1 MIASEDEHVKQAQG
15 EHADGRPR
23 LGISAILMPIVL
35 LITLPLSII
44 IHLSCCSAER
54 LAFKC
59 RTVDE
64 RIARQRR
71 QKDVQNAVETALT
84 DADQNYQRQMA
95 ELATQLADRGMLSPD
110 MRPWLPADYEPKKGE
125 LPKR

>member
-1 MIASEDEHVKQAQG
+1 MTQPLRLSHSYYTTQRVAMIASEDEHLKQAQG

-44 IHLSCCSAER
+44 IHLVV
-54 LAFKC
+54 LLC
-59 RTVDE
+59 RALGFQVPTVDE

-71 QKDVQNAVETALT
+71 QKDVQNAVET
-84 DADQNYQRQMA
+84 R
-95 ELATQLADRGMLSPD
+95 
-110 MRPWLPADYEPKKGE
+110 
-125 LPKR
+125 